1 MSTEVTQGYLPET
14 TDLLKYPRNME
25 QTAVSITLKPEL
37 EKRVQEK
44 VRSGAYRS
52 PEEVILAGLSL
63 LESRDQK
70 LEALRADLQ
79 IGLDQ
84 LDQGEGIDAELV
96 FAELESKYA
105 DTAR

>member
-1 MSTEVTQGYLPET
+1 M
-14 TDLLKYPRNME
+14 
-25 QTAVSITLKPEL
+25 SITLKPEL

-63 LESRDQK
+63 LENRDQK

-79 IGLDQ
+79 IG
-84 LDQGEGIDAELV
+84 IDADLV

-105 DTAR
+105 DTTF